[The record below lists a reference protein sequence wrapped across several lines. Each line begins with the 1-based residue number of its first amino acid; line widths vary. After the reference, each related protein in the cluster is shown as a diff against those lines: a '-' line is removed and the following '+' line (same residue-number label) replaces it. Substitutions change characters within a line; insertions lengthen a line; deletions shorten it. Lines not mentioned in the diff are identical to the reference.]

1 MASLIEP
8 AGASKRMD
16 GVTSVGMRTAR
27 RPRRRHTP
35 VATTARGLLF
45 LIYGIPILWILLT
58 SLKNPGDVLSDKA
71 TFIFTPTL
79 DAYTAVFASGGLFQA
94 LSQSLLIAAGTTILT
109 LAVAIPAAYGLARI
123 GGRITTI
130 CLGLLIVLQ
139 MVPQTANVIPLFQI
153 FGTWGLLDSTGG
165 VILADTALLIP
176 FAILLLRPFFRA
188 VPEVIEESASIDG
201 ASSWRTFRSI
211 VLPLARNGIATA
223 ATLVFLLSW
232 GEFLYA
238 VNFLLTPG
246 KYPLSALLAQ
256 QVSAFG
262 INWPGLMALAVIT
275 SIPILI
281 LFVATY
287 RLLREGLTLGAVK

>member
-1 MASLIEP
+1 VLSRVI
-8 AGASKRMD
+8 
-16 GVTSVGMRTAR
+16 
-27 RPRRRHTP
+27 
-35 VATTARGLLF
+35 LF
-45 LIYGIPILWILLT
+45 FIYGVPVLWILLT

-71 TFIFTPTL
+71 AFFFTPTL
-79 DAYTAVFASGGLFQA
+79 DAYTNAFKSDGLFEA
-94 LSQSLLIAAGTTILT
+94 LGQSFTIAAGTTILT
-109 LAVAIPAAYGLARI
+109 LAVAIPAGYGLARV

-153 FGTWGLLDSTGG
+153 FGSWGLLDTTFG

-176 FAILLLRPFFRA
+176 FAVLLMRPFFRA
-188 VPEVIEESASIDG
+188 VPEALEEAASIDG
-201 ASSWRTFRSI
+201 ASTWRAFRSV
-211 VLPLARNGIATA
+211 VLPVARNGVATA

-275 SIPILI
+275 SIPILV
-281 LFVATY
+281 LFACTY

>member
-1 MASLIEP
+1 MTAIAVP
-8 AGASKRMD
+8 
-16 GVTSVGMRTAR
+16 TSAPV
-27 RPRRRHTP
+27 RRRRKKDGDGP
-35 VATTARGLLF
+35 TAVIFRVILF
-45 LIYGIPILWILLT
+45 LIYGVPVFWIILT
-58 SLKNPGDVLSDKA
+58 SLKNPGDVLSSKA
-71 TFIFTPTL
+71 MFVFTPTL
-79 DAYTAVFASGGLFQA
+79 DAYTTALSNGGLLQA
-94 LSQSLLIAAGTTILT
+94 ALQSLTISLGTTILV
-109 LAVAIPAAYGLARI
+109 LAVAVPAAYGLAWV

-139 MVPQTANVIPLFQI
+139 MMPQTATVIPLFQI
-153 FGTWGLLDSTGG
+153 FGAWGILNQTTS

-176 FAILLLRPFFRA
+176 FAILLMRPFFRS
-188 VPEVIEESASIDG
+188 VPLPLEESASIDG
-201 ASSWRTFRSI
+201 ANSIRTFWSI
-211 VLPLARNGIATA
+211 VLPVARNGVATT

-238 VNFLLTPG
+238 INFLLSPG
-246 KYPLSALLAQ
+246 SYPLSALLAQ

-281 LFVATY
+281 LFICTY